1 MGQSSARGF
10 RSLLALVGALT
21 MAWASPAGAI
31 NGGDRAPLQSYPF
44 MVSLID
50 HAAPAGQEARY
61 HFCGGTL
68 IAKEWVLTAA
78 NCVYLL
84 MRLQSPEEID
94 IYVGSIDFMRGDR
107 IRAAQFVVH
116 PQYDR
121 VRGENDIA
129 LVRLARA
136 PQTNLPVAPATVTIA
151 TDPKLEDSAA
161 TRPVTVIGWGP
172 MDYAASANSVYLQ
185 AVNLQLQWAV
195 MTCPFDQVA
204 LAARWTDVKK
214 VLRQLRLSQA
224 TEDELYRLVAAAT
237 PPLIPPH
244 SLCTGRRDSPSQML
258 NLLGGPPGHSPL
270 RPGPCAS
277 DAGGPMLGKDPDG
290 SLVQLGIV
298 SFPFGYEA
306 QPCDSDMFPPYYVSV
321 GAFADWIAAVIGNR

>member
-1 MGQSSARGF
+1 M
-10 RSLLALVGALT
+10 
-21 MAWASPAGAI
+21 
-31 NGGDRAPLQSYPF
+31 
-44 MVSLID
+44 
-50 HAAPAGQEARY
+50 
-61 HFCGGTL
+61 
-68 IAKEWVLTAA
+68 LTAA
-78 NCVYLL
+78 NCLYLL
-84 MRLQSPEEID
+84 MRPQSPEEID
-94 IYVGSIDFMRGDR
+94 IYVGSGDFTRGDR
-107 IRAAQFVVH
+107 IRAADFVVH

-121 VRGENDIA
+121 VRGENDVA
-129 LVRLARA
+129 LVHLARA
-136 PQTNLPVAPATVTIA
+136 PHADLPVTPASVRLS
-151 TDPKLEDSAA
+151 TDPKLEDSSA

-172 MDYAASANSVYLQ
+172 TDYAAGANSVYLQ
-185 AVNLQLQWAV
+185 TVNLQLQWTV

-224 TEDELYRLVAAAT
+224 TEDELYRRVAAAT

-244 SLCTGRRDSPSQML
+244 SLCTGRQDSPSQML
-258 NLLGGPPGHSPL
+258 NLMGGPPGHSPL
-270 RPGPCAS
+270 RPGPCIS